1 MNYMKQMT
9 GYERFGQAMSLIKL
23 LIIENSYNDITV
35 VAPGNNWKD
44 FAESLNPKR
53 IIDRDMFLNYE
64 NKDVIFDDV
73 TIEEK
78 TIITF
83 HGEKLYPMNLKFPNH
98 NHIIVVEL
106 SKLRN
111 GNLHSGNCTTHIP
124 DLDYETFTHN
134 HYPTLKVFYT

>member
-1 MNYMKQMT
+1 MKRKEWRILVGEDAKAIDQWVRNDPENA
-9 GYERFGQAMSLIKL
+9 YE
-23 LIIENSYNDITV
+23 
-35 VAPGNNWKD
+35 
-44 FAESLNPKR
+44 
-53 IIDRDMFLNYE
+53 
-64 NKDVIFDDV
+64 
-73 TIEEK
+73 
-78 TIITF
+78 ITF

-134 HYPTLKVFYT
+134 HYPTMKVFYT

>member
-1 MNYMKQMT
+1 MT

-73 TIEEK
+73 TIEENQADDEINDQDSLVS
-78 TIITF
+78 TLHRIDSQ
-83 HGEKLYPMNLKFPNH
+83 LDQ
-98 NHIIVVEL
+98 L
-106 SKLRN
+106 S
-111 GNLHSGNCTTHIP
+111 
-124 DLDYETFTHN
+124 
-134 HYPTLKVFYT
+134 HYLNNDSNNIDDT